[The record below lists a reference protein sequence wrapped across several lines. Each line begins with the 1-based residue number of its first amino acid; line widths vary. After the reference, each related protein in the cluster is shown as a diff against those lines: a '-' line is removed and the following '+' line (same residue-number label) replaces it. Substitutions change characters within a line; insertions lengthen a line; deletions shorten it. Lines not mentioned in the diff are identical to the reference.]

1 MIMLFLVLLLYPFRL
16 LLERIR
22 VSSRAVLCTALLC
35 NAMGVALLVDWQS
48 LATDTQKCS
57 QFSLPETPE
66 GSFVECIPSDMESTI
81 QSSGNY
87 MNTNTTYEEQCR
99 SSKECYWNPD
109 SIITGKH
116 CDTCPGIC
124 HSNSGSL
131 NFIQVCIGVFFIC
144 LSIDMTRYTTMP
156 LMSKFVPG
164 NLKVMIKLMLILNFI
179 PLMKNSI
186 ACSSGWNTCSV
197 SSQYMFF
204 KLLFYVYKEQYNG
217 LSRLILII
225 IFISTVVSIQFN
237 ACMHS
242 IEQ

>member
-1 MIMLFLVLLLYPFRL
+1 MIMLFLILLLYSFRL

-35 NAMGVALLVDWQS
+35 NAVGVALLVDWQS

-87 MNTNTTYEEQCR
+87 MNTNTTYEEELCQLN
-99 SSKECYWNPD
+99 KECYWNPD

-164 NLKVMIKLMLILNFI
+164 NLKVMIKLILILNFI
-179 PLMKNSI
+179 QLMKNSMHVPVGGI
-186 ACSSGWNTCSV
+186 HVLYLPSTCSSN
-197 SSQYMFF
+197 
-204 KLLFYVYKEQYNG
+204 FYFMYIRN
-217 LSRLILII
+217 SII
-225 IFISTVVSIQFN
+225 DYPD
-237 ACMHS
+237 
-242 IEQ
+242 